1 MKDVAVNHFLSLFKT
16 NCYKINYM
24 TAAVRQ
30 TSVFIPIFRQYLR
43 LGLRNLTLPKII
55 ALF

>member
-16 NCYKINYM
+16 SCYKINYM